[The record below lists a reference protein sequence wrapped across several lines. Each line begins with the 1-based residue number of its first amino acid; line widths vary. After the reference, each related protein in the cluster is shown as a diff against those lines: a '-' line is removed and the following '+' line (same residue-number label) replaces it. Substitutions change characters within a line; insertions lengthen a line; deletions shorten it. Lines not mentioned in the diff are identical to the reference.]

1 MKKAEELKKQGTLL
15 YVGDGINDAPVMVLS
30 DVAFSMG
37 KLGSDA
43 AVEASDVVLVT
54 DNFDEIPDTIKIAK
68 KTKKIVIE
76 NIVFSI
82 LMKVLFMI
90 LGLVGLPL
98 IVAVFADV
106 GVMLI
111 CVINSIRV
119 RLNGKK

>member
-1 MKKAEELKKQGTLL
+1 MK
-15 YVGDGINDAPVMVLS
+15 Y
-30 DVAFSMG
+30 
-37 KLGSDA
+37 
-43 AVEASDVVLVT
+43 
-54 DNFDEIPDTIKIAK
+54 TIKIAK